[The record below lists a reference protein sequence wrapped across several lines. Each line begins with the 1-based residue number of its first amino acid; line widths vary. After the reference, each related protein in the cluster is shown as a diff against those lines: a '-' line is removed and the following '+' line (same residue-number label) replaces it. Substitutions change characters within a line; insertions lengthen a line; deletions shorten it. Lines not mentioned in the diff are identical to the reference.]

1 MKKQLAILV
10 LSTALLSGCASWCNE
25 CAGTDCDIVVKE
37 KMILDATSNFA
48 FDSAKLSMK
57 DTTSLEKAVARLK
70 ADPDEKVRIN
80 GYTDSTGTDAYNM
93 KLSEQRAWS
102 VAKYLEKEGIAAD
115 RIQTK
120 GYGKTNYVASN
131 ATSEGRAKNRRA
143 EVLFYE

>member
-25 CAGTDCDIVVKE
+25 CTGTDCDIVVKE
-37 KMILDATSNFA
+37 KMVLDATSNFA
-48 FDSAKLSMK
+48 FDSAMLNMTDKA
-57 DTTSLEKAVARLK
+57 SLDKAVVRLK
-70 ADPDEKVRIN
+70 AAEQEKVRIN
-80 GYTDSTGTDAYNM
+80 GYTDSTGSDAYNM
-93 KLSEQRAWS
+93 KLSERRAMS

-120 GYGKTNYVASN
+120 GYGKTNFVASN
-131 ATSEGRAKNRRA
+131 ATAEGRAKNRRA